1 MHGLKIVS
9 SPRKEKSASAAI
21 VDAFL
26 SEYKRCARNVPID
39 ALDIWQECLPEFG
52 VEAINGKYKGVS
64 GEPLTPAETAAWE
77 KIRELSSRFQRGRP
91 NRSGSTHVEFLC
103 SLQTQATD

>member
-1 MHGLKIVS
+1 MHVLKIVS

-26 SEYKRCARNVPID
+26 SEYKRCARNVSID
-39 ALDIWQECLPEFG
+39 TLDIWQECLPKFD
-52 VEAINGKYKGVS
+52 VEAINAKYKGVC
-64 GEPLTPAETAAWE
+64 GEPLTPAEAAAWE
-77 KIRELSSRFQRGRP
+77 KIRELSSQFQRADQ

-103 SLQTQATD
+103 SL